1 MKRKNYILGI
11 IMLAGLWTASGPGGI
26 KTSQAQAAE
35 PVPSQRAGIAA
46 PSAPENPT
54 GPVNPGVFKF
64 NSRAQIDE
72 AIGQTRNQ
80 ISGIGQELVVLET
93 YLYLMRDGL
102 MKEKRV
108 GALAQ
113 IRWIY
118 EYNPIVDIQAV
129 QVRIDGE
136 PVVDRKDE
144 PDRID
149 RQKELDLYRAAVV
162 PGEHQVTVQ
171 ISIRGR
177 RRGWFSYFE
186 KYQMELKLDQKMFFP
201 EGKISVLAV
210 SLLDQG
216 GRYEIPKRF
225 KVGLSLEPKEIGSR

>member
-1 MKRKNYILGI
+1 MKKKTYFFGI
-11 IMLAGLWTASGPGGI
+11 ILLAGLWPWPGLGGN
-26 KTSQAQAAE
+26 KGSQAQAAE
-35 PVPSQRAGIAA
+35 PVPAQRAGISA

-54 GPVNPGVFKF
+54 QTVKTGIPRFS
-64 NSRAQIDE
+64 SRAQVDE
-72 AIGQTRNQ
+72 AIAQARSQ

-118 EYNPIVDIQAV
+118 NYNPIVDIQAV
-129 QVRIDGE
+129 QVWLDGE

-144 PDRID
+144 QDRID

-162 PGEHQVTVQ
+162 PGEHLVTVQ

-177 RRGWFSYFE
+177 KRGWFSYFE
-186 KYQMELKLDQKMFFP
+186 KYRMELKLDQKMFFP
-201 EGKISVLAV
+201 EGKISVLTL

-216 GRYEIPKRF
+216 GRYEVSQRF
-225 KVGLSLEPKEIGSR
+225 KVELRLEPEEVGSR